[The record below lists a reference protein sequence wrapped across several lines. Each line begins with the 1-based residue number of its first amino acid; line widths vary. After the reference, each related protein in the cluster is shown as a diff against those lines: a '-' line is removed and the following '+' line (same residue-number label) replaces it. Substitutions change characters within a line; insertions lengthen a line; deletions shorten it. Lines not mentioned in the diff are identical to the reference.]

1 MRVSWPIYLLLFPAL
16 IAGCHSSGS
25 YRKTSV
31 LGIRH
36 TSYSNGVTDV
46 VQLWRDGTYQQDIR
60 DGEGKTISHMGKW
73 HIDENKQVEVAGWM
87 DPKAVAMK
95 RPDAGVSRPDVI
107 LVAPLSYF
115 LKPRVPINVGY

>member
-1 MRVSWPIYLLLFPAL
+1 MRGLWPICLLLFAASV
-16 IAGCHSSGS
+16 AGCHSSGLHGN
-25 YRKTSV
+25 TTV
-31 LGIRH
+31 LGTRH
-36 TSYSNGVTDV
+36 ASYANGVTDV

-60 DGEGKTISHMGKW
+60 DGTGKTISHMGKW

-95 RPDAGVSRPDVI
+95 RPDAGASRPDVI
-107 LVAPLSYF
+107 LIAPQSYF